1 MALKNSNEKMD
12 DIIKIIKFPRESG
25 LLIKVV
31 SKKKVKVKQH
41 NKKVDFFACY
51 YVHYVLGY

>member
-1 MALKNSNEKMD
+1 MD